1 MRTTTVR
8 RRRRAPD
15 EQRDTD
21 TSTERIDTTSLH
33 TTRHDDPDGR
43 HVKPRC
49 QARVDRQGPYMRKE
63 AEHTTERTSH
73 PEV

>member
-33 TTRHDDPDGR
+33 PPVHCNGYPTRA
-43 HVKPRC
+43 KI
-49 QARVDRQGPYMRKE
+49 E
-63 AEHTTERTSH
+63 ALHHRWFDTGITLVVELQR
-73 PEV
+73 